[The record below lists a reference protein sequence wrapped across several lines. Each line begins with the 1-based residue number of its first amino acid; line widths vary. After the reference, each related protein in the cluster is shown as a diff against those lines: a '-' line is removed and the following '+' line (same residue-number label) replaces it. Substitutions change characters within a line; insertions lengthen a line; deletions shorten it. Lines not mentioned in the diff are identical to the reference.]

1 MLSIAVDIGGTFTDV
16 VAADPRTGRYAAR
29 KVPTTP
35 GRLVEAVGLGALAA
49 LDALGRSP
57 GEVER
62 FVHGTTVGTNAAL
75 ERRGAVTAVLAT
87 DGFEDVLEIGRQ
99 RRSVLYDLFMDAETP
114 VFLAPRQRRRGIRER
129 IGAEGD
135 VVLALDEEH
144 ARAAVR
150 TLVADH
156 GVEAFAV
163 CLLFSFRNPAHELRL
178 REIIH
183 EEAPGAGVSLSCEV
197 DPEFR
202 EYERTVVTSFD
213 AYLRP
218 VIERYVRDLVTHL
231 REVGITAPLQIM
243 QSRGGITS
251 AGQVAARPVS
261 VLLSGPAAG
270 VIGAREAG
278 LASGAS
284 NLITIDV
291 GGTSADI
298 ALVAEGKP
306 LVSTSGR
313 IGGYPLRVPMVDVN
327 AIGAGGGSIAWIDA
341 GGGFRVG
348 PRSAGSDPGPAC
360 YGRGGTDPTVTDA
373 SLVLGYLDPDSFA
386 IRLDGDAAHA
396 AVARL
401 GERLGL
407 PPVKTAAGIHRILN
421 AGMAD
426 GIRLVSIRRG
436 HDPRDFALV
445 PLGGAGP
452 VHGGR
457 LAAELSIP
465 RMIVPPT
472 PGVLSA
478 LGLLFASVEHDA
490 VATVAVRAAA
500 ADPASLERVYAGLEA
515 QTSARLAADGVELAA
530 VETAR
535 SVDARYAGQTD
546 TLPVP
551 IDGLDPAEIAERF
564 HDAHHR
570 VNGHADRNLPVEIV
584 NLRVVQSF
592 RPPRP
597 PLAQAAGAPSR
608 PARSRPAY
616 FEELGG
622 FVDTPVVNR
631 SDVVELTG
639 PAIVEQADTTLV
651 LYPGQHAVSD
661 GTGNLIVSIP

>member
-16 VAADPRTGRYAAR
+16 VAADPKTGRYAAR

-49 LDALGRSP
+49 LDALGRTP

-87 DGFEDVLEIGRQ
+87 DGFEDTLEIGRL
-99 RRSVLYDLFMDAETP
+99 RRSSLYDLFMDAETP

-129 IGAEGD
+129 IGADGD
-135 VVLALDEEH
+135 VVRELDEEH
-144 ARAAVR
+144 ARAVVR
-150 TLVADH
+150 ALVADH
-156 GVEAFAV
+156 GVEAFSV

-178 REIIH
+178 REIVR
-183 EEAPGAGVSLSCEV
+183 EEAPGAGISLSCEV

-231 REVGITAPLQIM
+231 RQVGIAAPLQIM

-251 AGQVAARPVS
+251 AEQIASRPVS

-278 LASGAS
+278 LASGVS

-386 IRLDGDAAHA
+386 IRLDTDAAHA

-401 GERLGL
+401 GARLGL
-407 PPVKTAAGIHRILN
+407 SPVETAAGIHRIVN

-452 VHGGR
+452 GRGGR

-465 RMIVPPT
+465 RMIVPP
-472 PGVLSA
+472 A
-478 LGLLFASVEHDA
+478 LGLLFASVEHDV

-500 ADPASLERVYAGLEA
+500 AVPESLERVYAGLEA
-515 QTSARLAADGVELAA
+515 QTSARLAADGGDLAA

-535 SVDARYAGQTD
+535 SADARYAGQSD
-546 TLPVP
+546 TVPIP
-551 IDGLDPAEIAERF
+551 IDGLDPDEIAERF
-564 HDAHHR
+564 HLAHDR

-608 PARSRPAY
+608 PAHSRPAY

-622 FVDTPVVNR
+622 FVETPVVGR
-631 SDVVELTG
+631 SEVVELTG
-639 PAIVEQADTTLV
+639 PAVVEQADTTLV
-651 LYPGQHAVSD
+651 LYPGQRAVSD
-661 GTGNLIVSIP
+661 GTGNLVVSIP